1 MKIQREPRYEVEQY
15 LLPQE
20 LYTSGPMLLS
30 KIIGDATSTPEQ
42 VKRVSD
48 IVLKKHTGFTTGMT
62 ARCW

>member
-30 KIIGDATSTPEQ
+30 KIIGDANPVICTVNLRITQ
-42 VKRVSD
+42 Y
-48 IVLKKHTGFTTGMT
+48 
-62 ARCW
+62 